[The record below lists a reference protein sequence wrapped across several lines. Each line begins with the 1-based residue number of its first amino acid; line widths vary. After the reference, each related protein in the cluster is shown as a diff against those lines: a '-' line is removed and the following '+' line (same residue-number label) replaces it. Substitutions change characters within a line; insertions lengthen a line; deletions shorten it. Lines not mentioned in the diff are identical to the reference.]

1 MATIFRSSCHEVS
14 ETYPLGPLA
23 MTTLRI
29 EGLTVAVGGTEIL
42 HGIDL
47 EVRSG
52 QVHAVMGPN
61 GAGKSTLGHSLMGRA
76 GFEVVAGTV
85 TLDGQDLL
93 GLPTWRRAELGLF
106 LARQSPIELPGVRL
120 EDLLAESLAVRHNG
134 SFDRA
139 DLTQKIEQEAELI
152 GLARDALGR
161 AVNVDASGGERKRLE
176 TLQLAVL
183 DPRIAILDEID
194 SGLDVDAMRDV
205 SRRIEAATRHRADG
219 ESALGVLAITH
230 YNRLLTELRPDE
242 VHVLVRGRIVESGGP
257 ELAEKLERT
266 GYEPYAEEVPRVSPG
281 EP

>member
-1 MATIFRSSCHEVS
+1 
-14 ETYPLGPLA
+14 

-120 EDLLAESLAVRHNG
+120 EYLLAESLAVRHNG

-139 DLTQKIEQEAELI
+139 DLILKIEQEAELI
-152 GLARDALGR
+152 GLERDALGR

-266 GYEPYAEEVPRVSPG
+266 GYEPYAEEVPPVSPG